1 MPMTLKLSDKSGNE
15 YFTYNPTQDQWWIT
29 GFDTS
34 HQTVQAANLI
44 AEYTVDFSGK
54 PEMWEGF
61 YNKWSPNN
69 DKNSPW
75 RFDPASQTATL
86 RW

>member
-34 HQTVQAANLI
+34 HQTVQAADLI
-44 AEYTVDFSGK
+44 AEYTVDFTDR
-54 PEMWEGF
+54 PEMWEAFKRKDVAKGWAWELDDRTMIARL
-61 YNKWSPNN
+61 KW
-69 DKNSPW
+69 
-75 RFDPASQTATL
+75 
-86 RW
+86 